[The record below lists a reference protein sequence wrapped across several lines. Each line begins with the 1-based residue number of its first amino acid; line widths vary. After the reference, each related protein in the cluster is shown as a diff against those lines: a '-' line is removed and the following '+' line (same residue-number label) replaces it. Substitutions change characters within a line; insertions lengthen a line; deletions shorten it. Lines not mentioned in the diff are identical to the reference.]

1 MSLHVLGCTDRILNL
16 SKKSAPDQS
25 VCSCSKKKR
34 RRKKRSILFSLWAI
48 ASMAVNRVTVRSR
61 YNYKR
66 CLHIAATHL
75 LLKSWCWEVYGARLE
90 KGATCPGRARKVK
103 LSIWLTL
110 SPQQAHGTA
119 LGQALGAAAASAD
132 RAQPPCGSVQKHCSL
147 LTVTHRHTRK
157 HALTRQLFTGRRYM
171 EACEW
176 SCSSLRFKKKKHWN
190 HEGFLNL
197 ILSCSC
203 QTLVLHNYNY
213 YGIRQQPCTVAA
225 LKWTENGQTQFPSN
239 DSRHI
244 RVLPF
249 S

>member
-1 MSLHVLGCTDRILNL
+1 MVGRPPNAIHLLL
-16 SKKSAPDQS
+16 SRKYAVAMGVKKE
-25 VCSCSKKKR
+25 KKKKQRRYPVRKTLRLKHYVSACVKLHRPNFKPVKKNLHLISQYAHAVKKKRR
-34 RRKKRSILFSLWAI
+34 RRKKRSILLSLWAI

-132 RAQPPCGSVQKHCSL
+132 RAQPH
-147 LTVTHRHTRK
+147 
-157 HALTRQLFTGRRYM
+157 
-171 EACEW
+171 
-176 SCSSLRFKKKKHWN
+176 
-190 HEGFLNL
+190 
-197 ILSCSC
+197 
-203 QTLVLHNYNY
+203 
-213 YGIRQQPCTVAA
+213 VAPYKNTA
-225 LKWTENGQTQFPSN
+225 PYWQ
-239 DSRHI
+239 
-244 RVLPF
+244 
-249 S
+249 

>member
-1 MSLHVLGCTDRILNL
+1 MLRGLWGETWERSNL
-16 SKKSAPDQS
+16 PRKSQESKAEYLANSIPAAGSWDSTGAGAGSCGRECWQGSA
-25 VCSCSKKKR
+25 
-34 RRKKRSILFSLWAI
+34 
-48 ASMAVNRVTVRSR
+48 
-61 YNYKR
+61 
-66 CLHIAATHL
+66 
-75 LLKSWCWEVYGARLE
+75 
-90 KGATCPGRARKVK
+90 
-103 LSIWLTL
+103 
-110 SPQQAHGTA
+110 
-119 LGQALGAAAASAD
+119 
-132 RAQPPCGSVQKHCSL
+132 PCGSVQKHCSL
-147 LTVTHRHTRK
+147 LTITHRHTHVNTHL
-157 HALTRQLFTGRRYM
+157 HANFLQAADIYM

-176 SCSSLRFKKKKHWN
+176 WCISLRFKKKKHWN

-213 YGIRQQPCTVAA
+213 YGIRQQPCTAAA